1 MAKLTIRT
9 VEALEAKA
17 SLYIAWDDD
26 LPGFGVCVA
35 PSGRKT
41 FVIQYRAL
49 GRSRRQTLGRF
60 GTVTPDDARRRAKV
74 ALGSVAG
81 GADPAAEA
89 RLARKASTV
98 RDLAKRFYADH
109 VAHRCKPS
117 TQAEYKRCLDLFIVP
132 KIGTYRIP
140 AVTRAD
146 IADLH
151 TGLAGKPYQANRVL
165 GVLSK
170 MFNCAEAWG
179 LRPDGTNPSRHVRK
193 YAEEKRK
200 RYLSREEFERLEATL
215 SGFDGRSPYWTNACA
230 AIRLLM
236 FTGCRLGEIQ
246 SLQWAFVRD
255 GGLHL
260 PDSKTGA
267 KVVHLNARASA
278 VLGLHKREA
287 GNPYVIAGMVE
298 GQPLTDL
305 QKPWRAI
312 RKAAGLSDVRI
323 HDLRHSFASAA
334 VAQGLSLPIIGRLLG
349 HSSTQTTARYAH
361 LADEV
366 TRAATEATGEAIA
379 SAMGLAGFRVPLAA
393 NAA

>member
-9 VEALEAKA
+9 VEALEPNG

-26 LPGFGVCVA
+26 LPGFGLCVA

-41 FVIQYRAL
+41 FIIQYRAH

-60 GTVTPDDARRRAKV
+60 GTLTPEIARKRAKA

-81 GADPAAEA
+81 GADPAADA

-98 RDLAKRFYADH
+98 RDLAKRFHADH
-109 VAHRCKPS
+109 VMHRCKPS

-132 KIGTYRIP
+132 RLGTYRIP

-151 TGLAGKPYQANRVL
+151 TSLADRPYQANRVL

-179 LRPDGTNPSRHVRK
+179 LRPDGTNPTRHVAK

-200 RYLSREEFERLEATL
+200 RYLSRAEFERLEETL
-215 SGFDGRSPYWTNACA
+215 RGFDGRSPYWTQACA

-246 SLQWAFVRD
+246 TLQWSFVRD

-267 KVVHLNARASA
+267 KVVHLNARAAA
-278 VLGLHKREA
+278 VLAAHKREA
-287 GNPYVIAGMVE
+287 DNHYVIAGMVE

-312 RKAAGLSDVRI
+312 RKAAGLGDVRI

-334 VAQGLSLPIIGRLLG
+334 VAQGLSLPVIGRLLG

-361 LADEV
+361 LSDEV
-366 TRAATEATGEAIA
+366 TRAAAEATGEAIA
-379 SAMGLAGFRVPLAA
+379 GAMGLNTFRVPIAA
-393 NAA
+393 NAS